1 MDKNFYQIFTKRI
14 QKKFMYA
21 AILVLTCFTFSL
33 IISSLSSTKHFKN
46 ENENFYY
53 ITLNPLFNHLLL
65 QSDLYGLSK
74 TEFNQTSKKN
84 VLTITT
90 VRKKD
95 EEVFRVVKS
104 ENLKLLKMNLVGS
117 KIIAA
122 RMQELDPDATEIITV
137 HEFPL

>member
-65 QSDLYGLSK
+65 QSDLHGLSK

-84 VLTITT
+84 ALTITT